1 VAKVRILAPF
11 PPPFGGVALHSVRL
25 IEGLRHLGVDVEGIS
40 LGGIPSG
47 VGNIS
52 KLGASFFFQRS
63 LVHYHTDEG
72 NHRWM
77 RLLSAW
83 WRLTHTP
90 YVVTVHSF
98 RDRIE
103 FADERVRRQ
112 LASAYS
118 HAAAVI
124 GISNEV
130 ISDLEQRIGVRHKRT
145 RVIPSSLP
153 VSAWELDA
161 PSTADLPPSWHNASV
176 RILANAGR
184 VVRYQGEDLYGID
197 VLLAALE
204 QITDS
209 DLGIC
214 IAIGDI
220 VDVDLWSHLESLAQR
235 DPRISLV
242 RNLQG
247 PLAPIVREAH
257 IVVRPTRTE
266 GGPSLTVQEAL
277 ELGRWAVASDAVHRP
292 DGTRLF
298 QNANHQA
305 LADVLKSCISDVR
318 RGAMPPAQ
326 PSHIDAVQRIANVY
340 ERVSV

>member
-1 VAKVRILAPF
+1 MAKVRILAPF

-25 IEGLRHLGVDVEGIS
+25 IEGLRRLGIDVEGIS

-47 VGNIS
+47 VPHIS
-52 KLGASFFFQRS
+52 KLGVAFFFQRS

-77 RLLSAW
+77 RLLSLW
-83 WRLTHTP
+83 WRLTRTP

-98 RDRIE
+98 RERAE
-103 FADERVRRQ
+103 FADQRVRRQ
-112 LASAYS
+112 LAAAYS

-130 ISDLEQRIGVRHKRT
+130 IHDLEQRIGVRHKRT
-145 RVIPSSLP
+145 RVIPSALP
-153 VSAWELDA
+153 VSEWELNA
-161 PSTADLPPSWHNASV
+161 PSTANLPASWHGASV
-176 RILANAGR
+176 RIVANAGR

-197 VLLAALE
+197 VLLAALQ

-220 VDVDLWSHLESLAQR
+220 VDVDLWSRLESLARR
-235 DPRISLV
+235 DPRVCLV
-242 RNLQG
+242 RDLQG
-247 PLAPIVREAH
+247 PLAPIVRQAH

-277 ELGRWAVASDAVHRP
+277 ELGRWAIASDAVPRP

-298 QNANHQA
+298 QNADYHA
-305 LADVLKSCISDVR
+305 LANVLQSCISDVR